1 MKIIDT
7 NNAITVEV
15 TLTHPD
21 ISPRFNTYVIDFG
34 NDMEIDTNEIIKAFK
49 QRFKN
54 SYYHEMEIVAVYV
67 FDNEIYRK
75 TMYNG
80 GIL

>member
-7 NNAITVEV
+7 SNAITVEI

-21 ISPRFNTYVIDFG
+21 IAPQFNTYLIDFSG
-34 NDMEIDTNEIIKAFK
+34 GIETSTDEIIKAFK
-49 QRFKN
+49 NRFKY
-54 SYYHEMEIVAVYV
+54 SYYHEMEITAVYV
-67 FDNEIYRK
+67 LDNEIYRK
-75 TMYNG
+75 TMYEG

>member
-7 NNAITVEV
+7 SNAITVEIE
-15 TLTHPD
+15 LTHPD
-21 ISPRFNTYVIDFG
+21 IAPQFCTYLVDFSQ
-34 NDMEIDTNEIIKAFK
+34 NSEIDTDEIIKAFK

-54 SYYHEMEIVAVYV
+54 SYYHYMNITVVYV
-67 FDNEIYRK
+67 FDNEVYRV
-75 TMYNG
+75 TMYEG

>member
-15 TLTHPD
+15 TLIHPD